1 MQSDKNQTD
10 GLDKRGMFVKA
21 RKTLPACGTGALA
34 IFSTFGLQAYAA
46 ETAASSDADLS
57 EIVVTGVRQA
67 LKDSINTKKNSDI
80 IGDNITTAEIGQ
92 LPDVTIAE
100 ELNRLPGVNTTRDR
114 GNASQASV
122 RGLGPRLVLGL
133 VNGREV
139 ASSEPSQDLRW
150 EIYPSEVLSGAE
162 VDKTQKASL
171 VPGGI
176 AATVDI
182 KTISPLDYKGPEFS
196 FRAGPTY
203 NDEGKDLPGYSGVG
217 YRGSGGFIKH
227 INDDF
232 AVSIAASVQRE
243 KNGFPDF
250 RTFGWNTPAN
260 SGATPAN
267 PAGNT
272 GDLNGDGVPDNTT
285 WGLNTEIKE
294 VTQDRYALAGGAGWR
309 ASDALT
315 IKADA
320 LWSKYTIRENQFQTW
335 YGNNI
340 TGNWQNGNAGI
351 YNAPGSSY
359 QIVNGSV
366 VAANLNNAFP
376 NYESEIARY
385 NEKHTLAVA
394 GLNAEWKTGEW
405 DSSADVSFSD
415 AWRQNQWQA
424 IYLSD
429 IYPPSL
435 AFNVTDGQVPYGAFP
450 GFDPA
455 APALQSAGGFRQN
468 SGSNVNSTGQSS
480 GPEETKDRLSA
491 LALDFSRRFDQPF
504 IEAVKFGGRVSDRE
518 KTHHEN
524 QWGLCPGTGST
535 TFTIPGNQNSQVCPA
550 GTAGINGVPVMSL
563 ANAGLSEFNAPSF
576 TAPPLVY
583 GNWDSL
589 FPLVYPN
596 SAAPAGSDLPLVRT
610 DVTEKSYE
618 GYVQLDFKT
627 SVGDLPLTGNA
638 GVRVVHT
645 KTTSSGYQSP
655 DGNTF
660 TPVSIDNDYTDALPS
675 INAILHLTDTQ
686 RLRFGASI
694 AISRPPLDA
703 LVTGFS
709 LNPTGS
715 PPTGGGGN
723 PKLDPFK
730 ADQIDFSY
738 EWYFH
743 EESLL
748 AIAPY
753 YKDVKT
759 YIGASQSTETIGGT
773 QYIITSE
780 GNTRGGEIAGVEF
793 TLQTRFFFLPGFLQD
808 FGIYAN
814 HAQVESNIHE
824 AAPVGNP
831 YPMVGFARATS
842 EADLFYNKAGFES
855 RLAVKHHTAF
865 TVAPTW
871 VGTTLKMLAPET
883 TLDASASYTFAQ
895 HYSVRL
901 QGRNLTNE
909 RARFSTDNNPQNLA
923 NDGGYQ
929 VYGRSYLLDFGVTF

>member
-1 MQSDKNQTD
+1 VKSKN
-10 GLDKRGMFVKA
+10 K
-21 RKTLPACGTGALA
+21 LPAYGTGALA
-34 IFSTFGLQAYAA
+34 IFTSFGWQAYAD
-46 ETAASSDADLS
+46 TASESAGDNLS

-67 LKDSINTKKNSDI
+67 MKDSIATKKNSDL

-150 EIYPSEVLSGAE
+150 EIYPSEVLSGAT
-162 VDKTQKASL
+162 VYKTQDASL
-171 VPGGI
+171 IPGGI

-182 KTISPLDYKGPEFS
+182 KTVSPLDYKGPEWS

-203 NDEGKDLPGYSGVG
+203 NDEGKDLPGYSPVG
-217 YRGSGGFIKH
+217 YRGSGGFIGH

-232 AVSIAASVQRE
+232 AVSLAASAQRE

-260 SGATPAN
+260 SGANAAN

-285 WGLNTEIKE
+285 WGLNTEVKE
-294 VTQDRYALAGGAGWR
+294 VTQDRYALAGSAGWR
-309 ASDALT
+309 ASDSLT

-320 LWSKYTIRENQFQTW
+320 LWSQYTIKENQFQTW

-340 TGNWQNGNAGI
+340 TGNWANGNAGV

-359 QIVNGSV
+359 SIVNGSV
-366 VAANLNNAFP
+366 VAANLNNAYP

-385 NEKHTLAVA
+385 NEKHTLAVL
-394 GLNAEWKTGEW
+394 GLNAEWKSGAW
-405 DSSADVSFSD
+405 DNSADLSFSD
-415 AWRQNQWQA
+415 AWRRNQWQA

-429 IYPPSL
+429 IYPQNL
-435 AFNVTDGQVPYGAFP
+435 AFNVANGQVPYGAFP
-450 GFDPA
+450 NSIDPA
-455 APALQSAGGFRQN
+455 DPSLQSAGGFRQN

-480 GPEETKDRLSA
+480 GPEETKDHIAAIA
-491 LALDFSRRFDQPF
+491 LNFSRTIDQSF
-504 IEAVKFGGRVSDRE
+504 FSDVKFGGRYSDRE

-535 TFTIPGNQNSQVCPA
+535 TFTTYGNQNSQVCPA
-550 GTAGINGVPVMSL
+550 GTAGENGLPPMSL
-563 ANAGLSEFNAPSF
+563 ANAGLSQFTAPSIN
-576 TAPPLVY
+576 APPLVY

-589 FPLVYPN
+589 FPMVYPN
-596 SAAPAGSDLPLVRT
+596 SAAPAGSDMPLVRT
-610 DVTEKSYE
+610 DVTEKNSE
-618 GYVQLDFKT
+618 GFVQLDFK
-627 SVGDLPLTGNA
+627 SSLGDMPLTGNV
-638 GVRVVHT
+638 GLRVSHV
-645 KTTSSGYQSP
+645 KTESSGYQTI

-660 TPVSIDNDYTDALPS
+660 TPLSISNDYTDVLPS
-675 INAILHLTDTQ
+675 LNTILHLTDNQ
-686 RLRFGASI
+686 LLRFGASI
-694 AISRPPLDA
+694 GVSRPPLDA

-743 EESLL
+743 EESLF
-748 AIAPY
+748 AVAPY

-773 QYIITSE
+773 PFIITSE
-780 GNTRGGEIAGVEF
+780 NNTKGGEIGGVEL

-824 AAPVGNP
+824 AAPAAPFGNP

-842 EADLFYNKAGFES
+842 EVDLFYNKAGFES
-855 RLAVKHHTAF
+855 RVALKNHTAF

-883 TLDASASYTFAQ
+883 TLDASVSYTFVK
-895 HYSVRL
+895 YWSIRL

-909 RARFSTDNNPQNLA
+909 RARFTTDNNPQNLA

-929 VYGRSYLLDFGVTF
+929 VYGRSYLLDFGLTF

>member
-1 MQSDKNQTD
+1 VKSKN
-10 GLDKRGMFVKA
+10 K
-21 RKTLPACGTGALA
+21 LPAYGTGALA
-34 IFSTFGLQAYAA
+34 IFTSFGWQAYAD
-46 ETAASSDADLS
+46 TASESASDNLS

-67 LKDSINTKKNSDI
+67 MKDSIATKKNSDL

-150 EIYPSEVLSGAE
+150 EIYPSEVLSGAT
-162 VDKTQKASL
+162 VYKTQDASL
-171 VPGGI
+171 IPGGI

-182 KTISPLDYKGPEFS
+182 KTVSPLDYKGPEWS

-203 NDEGKDLPGYSGVG
+203 NDEGKDLPGYSPVG
-217 YRGSGGFIKH
+217 YRGSGGFIGH

-232 AVSIAASVQRE
+232 AVSLAASAQRE

-260 SGATPAN
+260 SGANAAN

-285 WGLNTEIKE
+285 WGLNTEVKE

-309 ASDALT
+309 ASDSLT

-320 LWSKYTIRENQFQTW
+320 LWSQYTIKENQFQTW

-340 TGNWQNGNAGI
+340 TGNWANGNAGV

-359 QIVNGSV
+359 SIVNGSV
-366 VAANLNNAFP
+366 VAANLNNAYP

-385 NEKHTLAVA
+385 NEKHTLAVL
-394 GLNAEWKTGEW
+394 GLNAEWKSGAW
-405 DSSADVSFSD
+405 DNSADLSFSD
-415 AWRQNQWQA
+415 AWRRNQWQA

-429 IYPPSL
+429 IYPQNL
-435 AFNVTDGQVPYGAFP
+435 AFNVANGQVPYGAFP
-450 GFDPA
+450 NSIDPA
-455 APALQSAGGFRQN
+455 DPSLQSAGGFRQN

-480 GPEETKDRLSA
+480 GPEETKDHIAAIA
-491 LALDFSRRFDQPF
+491 LNFSRTIDQSF
-504 IEAVKFGGRVSDRE
+504 FSDVKFGGRYSDRE

-535 TFTIPGNQNSQVCPA
+535 TFTTYGNQNSQVCPA
-550 GTAGINGVPVMSL
+550 GTAGENGLPPMSL
-563 ANAGLSEFNAPSF
+563 ANAGLSQFTAPSIN
-576 TAPPLVY
+576 APPLVY

-589 FPLVYPN
+589 FPMVYPN
-596 SAAPAGSDLPLVRT
+596 SAAPAGSDMPLVRT
-610 DVTEKSYE
+610 DVTEKNSE
-618 GYVQLDFKT
+618 GFVQLDFK
-627 SVGDLPLTGNA
+627 SSLGDMPLTGNV
-638 GVRVVHT
+638 GLRVSHV
-645 KTTSSGYQSP
+645 KTESSGYQTI

-660 TPVSIDNDYTDALPS
+660 TPLSISNDYTDVLPS
-675 INAILHLTDTQ
+675 LNTILHLTDNQ
-686 RLRFGASI
+686 LLRFGASI
-694 AISRPPLDA
+694 GVSRPPLDA

-743 EESLL
+743 EESLF
-748 AIAPY
+748 AVAPY

-773 QYIITSE
+773 PFIITSE
-780 GNTRGGEIAGVEF
+780 NNTKGGEIGGVEL

-824 AAPVGNP
+824 AAPAAPFGNP

-842 EADLFYNKAGFES
+842 EVDLFYNKAGFES
-855 RLAVKHHTAF
+855 RVALKNHTAF

-883 TLDASASYTFAQ
+883 TLDASVSYTFVK
-895 HYSVRL
+895 YWSIRL

-909 RARFSTDNNPQNLA
+909 RARFTTDNNPQNLA

-929 VYGRSYLLDFGVTF
+929 VYGRSYLLDFGLTF

>member
-1 MQSDKNQTD
+1 MKPRN
-10 GLDKRGMFVKA
+10 R
-21 RKTLPACGTGALA
+21 LPAYGLA
-34 IFSTFGLQAYAA
+34 IFTSFGWQSFAEAA
-46 ETAASSDADLS
+46 GDSASDSLS

-67 LKDSINTKKNSDI
+67 MKDSIATKKNSELI
-80 IGDNITTAEIGQ
+80 SDNITTAEIGQ

-122 RGLGPRLVLGL
+122 RGLGPRMVLGL

-162 VDKTQKASL
+162 VFKVQDAAL
-171 VPGGI
+171 IPGGI
-176 AATVDI
+176 AATIDI
-182 KTISPLDYKGPEFS
+182 KTVSPLDYKGPKFS

-203 NDEGKDLPGYSGVG
+203 NDEGKDLPGYNPTGF
-217 YRGSGGFIKH
+217 RGSGGFIGH

-232 AVSIAASVQRE
+232 AVSIAASAQHE

-250 RTFGWNTPAN
+250 RTFGWNTPVN
-260 SGATPAN
+260 SG
-267 PAGNT
+267 GNT

-294 VTQDRYALAGGAGWR
+294 VTQDRYAIAGGLGWR
-309 ASDALT
+309 ANDSLT

-320 LWSKYTIRENQFQTW
+320 LWSQYEIKENQFQTW

-340 TGNWQNGNAGI
+340 TGNWANGNSGA
-351 YNAPGSSY
+351 YNDPGNSY

-366 VAANLNNAFP
+366 VAAELNGEFP

-385 NEKHTLAVA
+385 DEKHTLAVA
-394 GLNAEWKTGEW
+394 GLNAEWKSGAW
-405 DSSADVSFSD
+405 DNTADLSFSD
-415 AWRQNQWQA
+415 AWRRNQWQA

-429 IYPPSL
+429 LYPPNL
-435 AFNVTDGQVPYGAFP
+435 AFNVTDGQVPYGATP
-450 GFDPA
+450 GFNPADPS
-455 APALQSAGGFRQN
+455 LQTIGGFRQN
-468 SGSNVNSTGQSS
+468 SGSNVNGTGQSD
-480 GPEETKDRLSA
+480 GPEETKDHIAAFALNLSR
-491 LALDFSRRFDQPF
+491 ALDQSFFN
-504 IEAVKFGGRVSDRE
+504 AVKFGGRISDRV
-518 KTHHEN
+518 KTHHSN
-524 QWGLCPGTGST
+524 RWGLCAGTGST
-535 TFTIPGNQNSQVCPA
+535 TFGVYGNQGSQSCPA
-550 GTAGINGVPVMSL
+550 GTAGQNGLPPMDLST
-563 ANAGLSEFNAPSF
+563 AGLSQFNAPSF

-589 FPLVYPN
+589 FPMVYPN
-596 SAAPAGSDLPLVRT
+596 SAAPAGSDMPLVRT
-610 DVTEKSYE
+610 EVEEKTYE
-618 GYVQLDFKT
+618 GYVRLDFKST
-627 SVGDLPLTGNA
+627 LGDMPLTG
-638 GVRVVHT
+638 GMGLRVAHV
-645 KTTSSGYQSP
+645 TTNSSGYQTI
-655 DGNTF
+655 DGGNTY
-660 TPVSIDNDYTDALPS
+660 TPVSVGNEYTDVLPS
-675 INAILHLTDTQ
+675 INAILHLSDTQ
-686 RLRFGASI
+686 MLRAGASI
-694 AISRPPLDA
+694 AVSRPPLDA
-703 LVTGFS
+703 LTTGFS

-743 EESLL
+743 EESMF

-753 YKDVKT
+753 YKYIKS
-759 YIGASQSTETIGGT
+759 YIGASQSTETINGT

-780 GNTRGGEIAGVEF
+780 SNTKGGGLAGVEL

-814 HAQVESNIHE
+814 HSQVETNIHE
-824 AAPVGNP
+824 VAPVGNP
-831 YPMVGFARATS
+831 YPMVGFARGTS
-842 EADLFYNKAGFES
+842 EVDLFYNKGGFES
-855 RLAVKHHTAF
+855 RVAAKHHTPF

-871 VGTTLKMLAPET
+871 VGTTLKMLDAET
-883 TLDASASYTFAQ
+883 TLDASVSYNFAKMW
-895 HYSVRL
+895 SVRL

-909 RARFSTDNNPQNLA
+909 RARFTTDNNPQNLA

-929 VYGRSYLLDFGVTF
+929 VYGRSYLFDVGVTF

>member
-1 MQSDKNQTD
+1 VKSKN
-10 GLDKRGMFVKA
+10 K
-21 RKTLPACGTGALA
+21 LPAYGTGALA
-34 IFSTFGLQAYAA
+34 IFTSFGWQAYAD
-46 ETAASSDADLS
+46 TASESASDNLS

-67 LKDSINTKKNSDI
+67 MKDSIATKKNSDL

-150 EIYPSEVLSGAE
+150 EIYPSEVLSGAT
-162 VDKTQKASL
+162 VYKTQDASL
-171 VPGGI
+171 IPGGI

-182 KTISPLDYKGPEFS
+182 KTVSPLDYKGPEWS

-203 NDEGKDLPGYSGVG
+203 NDEGKDLPGYSPVG
-217 YRGSGGFIKH
+217 YRGSGGFIGH

-232 AVSIAASVQRE
+232 AVSLAASAQRE

-260 SGATPAN
+260 SGANAAN

-285 WGLNTEIKE
+285 WGLNTEVKE

-309 ASDALT
+309 ASDSLT

-320 LWSKYTIRENQFQTW
+320 LWSQYTIKENQFQTW

-340 TGNWQNGNAGI
+340 TGNWANGNAGV

-359 QIVNGSV
+359 SIVNGSV
-366 VAANLNNAFP
+366 VAANLNNAYP

-385 NEKHTLAVA
+385 NEKHTLAVL
-394 GLNAEWKTGEW
+394 GLNAEWKSGAW
-405 DSSADVSFSD
+405 DNSADLSFSD
-415 AWRQNQWQA
+415 AWRRNQWQA

-429 IYPPSL
+429 IYPQNL
-435 AFNVTDGQVPYGAFP
+435 AFNVTNGQVPYGAFP
-450 GFDPA
+450 NSINPADPS
-455 APALQSAGGFRQN
+455 LQSAGGFRQN
-468 SGSNVNSTGQSS
+468 SGSNVNGTGESS
-480 GPEETKDRLSA
+480 GPEETKDHIAA
-491 LALDFSRRFDQPF
+491 LALNFSRTIDQSF
-504 IEAVKFGGRVSDRE
+504 FSDVKFGGRYSDRE

-535 TFTIPGNQNSQVCPA
+535 TFTTYGNQGSQVCPA
-550 GTAGINGVPVMSL
+550 GTAGENGLPPMSL
-563 ANAGLSEFNAPSF
+563 ANAGLSQFTAPSF

-596 SAAPAGSDLPLVRT
+596 SAAPAGSDMPLVRT
-610 DVTEKSYE
+610 DVTEKNSE
-618 GYVQLDFKT
+618 GFVQLDFK
-627 SVGDLPLTGNA
+627 SSLGDMPLTGNV
-638 GVRVVHT
+638 GLRVSHV
-645 KTTSSGYQSP
+645 KTTSSGYQTI

-660 TPVSIDNDYTDALPS
+660 TPISISNDYTDVLPS
-675 INAILHLTDTQ
+675 LNTILHLTDNQ
-686 RLRFGASI
+686 LLRFGASI
-694 AISRPPLDA
+694 GVSRPPLDA

-743 EESLL
+743 EESLF

-773 QYIITSE
+773 PFIITSE
-780 GNTRGGEIAGVEF
+780 SNTKGGEIGGVEL

-824 AAPVGNP
+824 AAPAAPFGNP

-842 EADLFYNKAGFES
+842 ELDLFYNKAGFES
-855 RLAVKHHTAF
+855 RVALKNHTPF

-871 VGTTLKMLAPET
+871 VGTTLKMLAAET
-883 TLDASASYTFAQ
+883 TLDASVSYTFVK
-895 HYSVRL
+895 YWSIRL

-909 RARFSTDNNPQNLA
+909 RARFTTDNNPQNLA

-929 VYGRSYLLDFGVTF
+929 VYGRSYLLDFGLTF

>member
-1 MQSDKNQTD
+1 
-10 GLDKRGMFVKA
+10 MFVKS
-21 RKTLPACGTGALA
+21 KKKMPVCGTGALA

-46 ETAASSDADLS
+46 ETAAADGDLS

-67 LKDSINTKKNSDI
+67 MKDSINTKRSSDL

-150 EIYPSEVLSGAE
+150 EIYPSEVLSGAQ
-162 VDKTQKASL
+162 VYKTQEASI

-182 KTISPLDYKGPEFS
+182 RTISPLDYKGPEFS

-203 NDEGKDLPGYSGVG
+203 NDEGKDLPGYSGTG
-217 YRGSGGFIKH
+217 FRGSGGFIKH

-232 AVSIAASVQRE
+232 AVSLAASVQRE

-250 RTFGWNTPAN
+250 RTFGWNTPVNA
-260 SGATPAN
+260 GP
-267 PAGNT
+267 GNT

-285 WGLNTEIKE
+285 WGLNTEVKE
-294 VTQDRYALAGGAGWR
+294 VTQDRYALSGGAGWR
-309 ASDALT
+309 ASDELT

-320 LWSKYTIRENQFQTW
+320 LWSKYTIKENQFQTW

-340 TGNWQNGNAGI
+340 TGNWQNGNAGV
-351 YNAPGSSY
+351 YNAPGNSY

-366 VAANLNNAFP
+366 VAANLNGAFP

-385 NEKHTLAVA
+385 NEKHTLFVG
-394 GLNAEWKTGEW
+394 GLNAEWKSGDW
-405 DSSADVSFSD
+405 DNQADLSFSD
-415 AWRQNQWQA
+415 AWRRNEWQA

-429 IYPPSL
+429 IFPPNL
-435 AFNVTDGQVPYGAFP
+435 AFNVTNGQVPYGAFP
-450 GFDPA
+450 GFNPADPSM
-455 APALQSAGGFRQN
+455 QSIGGFRQN
-468 SGSNVNSTGQSS
+468 SGSDVNGTGETS
-480 GPEETKDRLSA
+480 GPEETKDRLTAFA
-491 LALDFSRRFDQPF
+491 LSFSRKFDRSF
-504 IEAVKFGGRVSDRE
+504 IDAVKFGGRISDRE

-535 TFTIPGNQNSQVCPA
+535 TFTIAGDQNSQVCPA
-550 GTAGINGVPVMSL
+550 GTAGQGGIPPISL
-563 ANAGLSEFNAPSF
+563 ANAGLSQFNAPSF

-589 FPLVYPN
+589 FPMVYPN
-596 SAAPAGSDLPLVRT
+596 SAAPAGSDMPLVRT
-610 DVTEKSYE
+610 DVIEKSYE
-618 GYVQLDFKT
+618 GYVQLNFAT
-627 SVGDLPLTGNA
+627 SIGDMPLTGDA

-645 KTTSSGYQSP
+645 KTTSSGFQSP
-655 DGNTF
+655 DGVTF
-660 TPVSIDNDYTDALPS
+660 APVSIDNEYTDALPS
-675 INAILHLTDTQ
+675 INATLHLTENQ
-686 RLRFGASI
+686 LLRFGAAI

-709 LNPTGS
+709 LNATGS

-730 ADQIDFSY
+730 ANQIDLSY
-738 EWYFH
+738 EFYFH
-743 EESLL
+743 EESLF
-748 AIAPY
+748 AVAPY

-759 YIGASQSTETIGGT
+759 YIGASQSDETIGGT
-773 QYIITSE
+773 KYIITSE
-780 GNTRGGEIAGVEF
+780 GNTKGGEIAGVEL

-808 FGIYAN
+808 FGVYAN

-824 AAPVGNP
+824 AAPIGNP

-842 EADLFYNKAGFES
+842 EFDLFYNKSGFES
-855 RLAVKHHTAF
+855 RVAVKNHSAF

-883 TLDASASYTFAQ
+883 TLDASVSYSFAE

-909 RARFSTDNNPQNLA
+909 RARFTTDNNPQNLA

>member
-1 MQSDKNQTD
+1 MKSRT
-10 GLDKRGMFVKA
+10 R
-21 RKTLPACGTGALA
+21 LPAYGTGALA
-34 IFSTFGLQAYAA
+34 IFTSFGCQAYAD
-46 ETAASSDADLS
+46 AAGDSASDSLN

-67 LKDSINTKKNSDI
+67 MKDSIATKKNSDL

-150 EIYPSEVLSGAE
+150 EIYPSEVLSGAN
-162 VDKTQKASL
+162 VFKTQDASL
-171 VPGGI
+171 IPGGI

-182 KTISPLDYKGPEFS
+182 KTVSPLDYKGPEWS

-203 NDEGKDLPGYSGVG
+203 NDEGKDLPGYSPVG
-217 YRGSGGFIKH
+217 YRGSGGFIGH

-232 AVSIAASVQRE
+232 AVSLAASAQRE

-260 SGATPAN
+260 SGASPTN

-285 WGLNTEIKE
+285 WGLNTEVKE

-309 ASDALT
+309 ASDSLT

-320 LWSKYTIRENQFQTW
+320 LWSQYSIKENQFQTW

-340 TGNWQNGNAGI
+340 TGNWANGNAGV

-359 QIVNGSV
+359 TIVNGSV

-385 NEKHTLAVA
+385 NEKHTLAVL
-394 GLNAEWKTGEW
+394 GLNAEWKSGAW
-405 DSSADVSFSD
+405 DNSADLSFSD
-415 AWRQNQWQA
+415 AWRRNQWQA

-429 IYPPSL
+429 QYPQNL
-435 AFNVTDGQVPYGAFP
+435 AFNVANGQVPYGAFP
-450 GFDPA
+450 NSIDPA
-455 APALQSAGGFRQN
+455 DPSLQTAGGFRSN
-468 SGSNVNSTGQSS
+468 NGSNVNGTGQSS
-480 GPEETKDRLSA
+480 GPEETKDHIGA
-491 LALDFSRRFDQPF
+491 LALNFSRTLDQSF
-504 IEAVKFGGRVSDRE
+504 FSDVKFGGRWSDRE
-518 KTHHEN
+518 KTHHAD
-524 QWGLCPGTGST
+524 QWGLCAGTGST
-535 TFTIPGNQNSQVCPA
+535 TFGVYGNQNSQVCPA
-550 GTAGINGVPVMSL
+550 GTVSQNAPMSL
-563 ANAGLSEFNAPSF
+563 ANAGLSEFSAPSIH
-576 TAPPLVY
+576 APPLVY

-589 FPLVYPN
+589 FSLVYPN
-596 SAAPAGSDLPLVRT
+596 SAAPVGSDEPLVRT
-610 DVTEKSYE
+610 DVTEKTYE
-618 GYVQLDFKT
+618 GFVQLDFK
-627 SVGDLPLTGNA
+627 SSLGDMPLTGNA
-638 GVRVVHT
+638 GLRVAHV
-645 KTTSSGYQSP
+645 KTESSGYQTL
-655 DGNTF
+655 DGNAF
-660 TPVSIDNDYTDALPS
+660 TPVSISNDYTDVLPS
-675 INAILHLTDTQ
+675 VNTILHLTDTQ
-686 RLRFGASI
+686 QLRFGASI
-694 AISRPPLDA
+694 AVSRPPLDA

-709 LNPTGS
+709 LNATGN
-715 PPTGGGGN
+715 PKTGGGGN

-743 EESLL
+743 EESLF
-748 AIAPY
+748 AVAPY
-753 YKDVKT
+753 YKYVKT
-759 YIGASQSTETIGGT
+759 YIGASQSTENIGGS

-780 GNTRGGEIAGVEF
+780 SNTKGGEIGGVEL

-842 EADLFYNKAGFES
+842 EVDLFYNKAGFES
-855 RLAVKHHTAF
+855 RVALKNHTAF

-883 TLDASASYTFAQ
+883 TLDASVSYNFEK
-895 HYSVRL
+895 YWSVRL

-909 RARFSTDNNPQNLA
+909 RARFTTDNNPQNLA

-929 VYGRSYLLDFGVTF
+929 VYGRSYLLDFGLTF

>member
-1 MQSDKNQTD
+1 VKSKNRQPVCT
-10 GLDKRGMFVKA
+10 A
-21 RKTLPACGTGALA
+21 SALA
-34 IFSTFGLQAYAA
+34 IFTTFGAQAYAD
-46 ETAASSDADLS
+46 AASDAASDNLS

-67 LKDSINTKKNSDI
+67 MKDSIGVKKNSDT
-80 IGDNITTAEIGQ
+80 IGDNISTAEIGQ

-150 EIYPSEVLSGAE
+150 EIYPSEVLSGAL
-162 VDKTQKASL
+162 VTKTQDATL

-182 KTISPLDYKGPEFS
+182 RTLSPLDYKGPEFS

-203 NDEGKDLPGYSGVG
+203 NEEGKDLPGYNGVG
-217 YRGSGGFIKH
+217 YRGSAGFVTH

-232 AVSIAASVQRE
+232 AVSLAASAQRE

-250 RTFGWNTPAN
+250 RTFGWNTPLN
-260 SGATPAN
+260 SGATHAN
-267 PAGNT
+267 HAGNT

-309 ASDALT
+309 VGDNLT
-315 IKADA
+315 LKADA
-320 LWSKYTIRENQFQTW
+320 LWSQYEIKENQFQTW

-340 TGNWQNGNAGI
+340 TGNWANGDFSK

-366 VAANLNNAFP
+366 VAADLNGAYP
-376 NYESEIARY
+376 DYESAIARY
-385 NEKHTLAVA
+385 DEKHRLGVL
-394 GLNAEWKTGEW
+394 GLNAEWKSGEW
-405 DSSADVSFSD
+405 DDQVDLSHSD
-415 AWRQNQWQA
+415 AWRRNQWQEIA
-424 IYLSD
+424 LSD
-429 IYPPSL
+429 LYPPNL
-435 AFNVTDGQVPYGAFP
+435 AFNVANGQVPYGALP
-450 GFDPA
+450 GFNPA
-455 APALQSAGGFRQN
+455 DPALQSAGGFRQTN
-468 SGSNVNSTGQSS
+468 GPNVPGGSGESD
-480 GPEETKDRLSA
+480 GPEVTRDVLSA
-491 LALDFSRRFDQPF
+491 LALNLSRTIDNPV
-504 IEAVKFGGRVSDRE
+504 ISAVKFGARWSDRE
-518 KTHHEN
+518 KTHHQN
-524 QWGLCPGTGST
+524 RWGLCAGTGST
-535 TFTIPGNQNSQVCPA
+535 TFTIADDQNSQVCPA
-550 GTAGINGVPVMSL
+550 GTAGMNGVPNLSL
-563 ANAGLSEFNAPSF
+563 ANAGLSSFTSPSF

-583 GNWDSL
+583 GNFNSL

-596 SAAPAGSDLPLVRT
+596 SAAPAGSDMPLLRT
-610 DVTEKSYE
+610 KVTEKTYE
-618 GYVQLDFKT
+618 GYVRLDFKS
-627 SVGDLPLTGNA
+627 SVGSLPLTGDV
-638 GVRVVHT
+638 GVRVAHT
-645 KTTSSGYQSP
+645 STESSGYQSL
-655 DGNTF
+655 DGAKTF
-660 TPVSIDNDYTDALPS
+660 LPVSISNEYTEPLPS
-675 INAILHLTDTQ
+675 LNATLHLTDNQ
-686 RLRFGASI
+686 LLRFGAAV
-694 AISRPPLDA
+694 AISRPPLDS
-703 LVTGFS
+703 LTTGYTLNSTVTCTAGRC
-709 LNPTGS
+709 TGS
-715 PPTGGGGN
+715 GGGGN

-743 EESLL
+743 EESLF

-753 YKDVKT
+753 YKDVKS
-759 YIGASQSTETIGGT
+759 YIGAGQSLQTIGNT
-773 QYIITSE
+773 TYLFTSE
-780 GNTRGGEIAGVEF
+780 DNTHGGEIAGVEA

-824 AAPVGNP
+824 AAPAGHP
-831 YPMVGFARATS
+831 YPMVGFARGTS
-842 EADLFYNKAGFES
+842 EFDLFYNKAGFES
-855 RLAVKHHTAF
+855 RVALKNHTAF

-883 TLDASASYTFAQ
+883 TLDASVSYTFDKLWT
-895 HYSVRL
+895 VRL
-901 QGRNLTNE
+901 QGSNLTNE
-909 RARFSTDNNPQNLA
+909 RARFSVDNNPQNLA

-929 VYGRSYLLDFGVTF
+929 VYGRSYLFDVGVKF

>member
-1 MQSDKNQTD
+1 MKSK
-10 GLDKRGMFVKA
+10 KR
-21 RKTLPACGTGALA
+21 LPAYGTGALA
-34 IFSTFGLQAYAA
+34 IFTSFGWQAYVDAAAAA
-46 ETAASSDADLS
+46 EAAADASGDNLS
-57 EIVVTGVRQA
+57 EIVVTGVRLS
-67 LKDSINTKKNSDI
+67 LKDSIATKRNSDRI
-80 IGDNITTAEIGQ
+80 ADNITTAEIGQ

-114 GNASQASV
+114 GNASQASI
-122 RGLGPRLVLGL
+122 RGLGPRLILGL

-150 EIYPSEVLSGAE
+150 EIYPSEVLYGA
-162 VDKTQKASL
+162 VVNKTQDATL
-171 VPGGI
+171 VSGGI

-182 KTISPLDYKGPEFS
+182 RTISPLDYKGPEFS
-196 FRAGPTY
+196 IQAGPTY
-203 NDEGKDLPGYSGVG
+203 NDEGKDLPDYSGWG
-217 YRGSGGFIKH
+217 YRGSLGLIKH
-227 INDDF
+227 VGDDF
-232 AVSIAASVQRE
+232 AFSLAASAQRE

-272 GDLNGDGVPDNTT
+272 GDLNGDGIPDNTT

-294 VTQDRYALAGGAGWR
+294 VTQDRYAFAGGAGWR
-309 ASDALT
+309 VNDELT
-315 IKADA
+315 IKGDA
-320 LWSKYTIRENQFQTW
+320 LWSQYEIKENQFQAW

-340 TGNWQNGNAGI
+340 TGNWANGNSSI
-351 YNAPGSSY
+351 YNAPGNSY

-385 NEKHTLAVA
+385 DEKHTLAVL
-394 GLNAEWKTGEW
+394 GLNAEWKTGAW
-405 DSSADVSFSD
+405 DSQADVSYSD
-415 AWRQNQWQA
+415 AWRTNRWQEIA
-424 IYLSD
+424 LSD
-429 IYPPSL
+429 VYPPNL
-435 AFNVTDGQVPYGAFP
+435 AFNVTDGQVPYGATP
-450 GFDPA
+450 GANPA
-455 APALQSAGGFRQN
+455 DPALQSIGGFRSN
-468 SGSNVNSTGQSS
+468 NGSNVNGTGESS
-480 GPEETKDRLSA
+480 GPEQTRDHLAAIALNFKRSFDQDFLSA
-491 LALDFSRRFDQPF
+491 V
-504 IEAVKFGGRVSDRE
+504 EFGGRFSDRL
-518 KTHHEN
+518 KSHHEN
-524 QWGLCPGTGST
+524 QWGYCAGTGST
-535 TFTIPGNQNSQVCPA
+535 SFTIPGDQNSQVCPP
-550 GTAGINGVPVMSL
+550 GTAGQNGLPAISL
-563 ANAGLSEFNAPSF
+563 ANSGLSYFNAPSF

-583 GNWDSL
+583 ANFDNL
-589 FPLVYPN
+589 FPQVYPN
-596 SAAPAGSDLPLVRT
+596 SAQPAGSDMPLVRT
-610 DVTEKSYE
+610 TVEEKTYE
-618 GYVQLDFKT
+618 GFAMLDFKT
-627 SVGDLPLTGNA
+627 SLGSMPLTGNI

-645 KTTSSGYQSP
+645 STTSSGYQSP
-655 DGNTF
+655 DGGVTF
-660 TPVSIDNDYTDALPS
+660 TPVSVGNSYTDPLPS
-675 INAILHLTDTQ
+675 LNMALNLTDTQ
-686 RLRFGASI
+686 LLRFGTAI

-703 LVTGFS
+703 LVTGYS
-709 LNPTGS
+709 LNPTGN

-730 ADQIDFSY
+730 AFQVDFSY

-743 EESLL
+743 EESML

-759 YIGASQSTETIGGT
+759 YIGAGQSTENIAGT
-773 QYIITSE
+773 TYIITSE
-780 GNTRGGEIAGVEF
+780 SNTPGGNIAGVEV
-793 TLQTRFFFLPGFLQD
+793 TLQTRFYFLPGFLQD

-842 EADLFYNKAGFES
+842 EFDLFYEKVGFET
-855 RLAVKHHTAF
+855 RVALKHHTAF

-883 TLDASASYTFAQ
+883 TLDASVGYVFPKNWSI
-895 HYSVRL
+895 RL

-929 VYGRSYLLDFGVTF
+929 VYGRSYLLDFGFKY

>member
-1 MQSDKNQTD
+1 
-10 GLDKRGMFVKA
+10 VKSNNRQPVYRA
-21 RKTLPACGTGALA
+21 SALA
-34 IFSTFGLQAYAA
+34 IFTSFGAQAYAD
-46 ETAASSDADLS
+46 AAADAATDNLS

-67 LKDSINTKKNSDI
+67 MKDSIGVKKNSDL
-80 IGDNITTAEIGQ
+80 IGDNISTAEIGQ

-150 EIYPSEVLSGAE
+150 EIYPSEVLSGAT
-162 VDKTQKASL
+162 VYKTQDASL

-182 KTISPLDYKGPEFS
+182 RTISPLDYKGPEFS

-203 NDEGKDLPGYSGVG
+203 NDEGKDLPGYSPVG
-217 YRGSGGFIKH
+217 YRGSGGFIGH
-227 INDDF
+227 ITDDF

-250 RTFGWNTPAN
+250 RTFGWNTPVN
-260 SGATPAN
+260 SGATAGN
-267 PAGNT
+267 PAGAT

-294 VTQDRYALAGGAGWR
+294 VTQDRYALAGGMGWR
-309 ASDALT
+309 ANDDLT

-320 LWSKYTIRENQFQTW
+320 LWSQYEIKENQFQTW

-340 TGNWQNGNAGI
+340 TGNWQNGNAGM

-366 VAANLNNAFP
+366 VSANLNGAFP

-385 NEKHTLAVA
+385 REKHTLAVG

-405 DSSADVSFSD
+405 DSQADLSFSD
-415 AWRQNQWQA
+415 AWRRNQWQA
-424 IYLSD
+424 IYLDD
-429 IYPPSL
+429 IFPPNL
-435 AFNVTDGQVPYGAFP
+435 AFNVQDGQVPTGSFP
-450 GFDPA
+450 NSFDPA
-455 APALQSAGGFRQN
+455 APSLQRVGNRNGQSA
-468 SGSNVNSTGQSS
+468 
-480 GPEETKDRLSA
+480 GPEETKDHLAAFALNLSRSIDGSF
-491 LALDFSRRFDQPF
+491 LN
-504 IEAVKFGGRVSDRE
+504 AVKFGARWSDRE
-518 KTHHEN
+518 KTHHTN
-524 QWGLCPGTGST
+524 VWNLT
-535 TFTIPGNQNSQVCPA
+535 
-550 GTAGINGVPVMSL
+550 PVNMSL

-589 FPLVYPN
+589 WSLVYPN
-596 SAAPAGSDLPLVRT
+596 SAAPAGSDQVLQRT
-610 DVTEKSYE
+610 DVVEKTYE
-618 GYVQLDFKT
+618 GYVRLDYKT
-627 SVGDLPLTGNA
+627 AVGDMPLTGDL
-638 GVRVVHT
+638 GVRVAHT
-645 KTTSSGYQSP
+645 KTTSSGYQTQ
-655 DGNTF
+655 DGGATYQ
-660 TPVSIDNDYTDALPS
+660 PISVDNDYTEVLPS
-675 INAILHLTDTQ
+675 LNSTLHLTDNML
-686 RLRFGASI
+686 LRAGAGI

-703 LVTGFS
+703 LTTGFA
-709 LNPTGS
+709 LNPITVPGT
-715 PPTGGGGN
+715 PGTGGGGN

-743 EESLL
+743 EESLF
-748 AIAPY
+748 AVAPY
-753 YKDVKT
+753 YKYVKS
-759 YIGASQSTETIGGT
+759 YIGASQSSETVGPNRF
-773 QYIITSE
+773 IITSE
-780 GNTRGGEIAGVEF
+780 NNIKGGEIAGVEL
-793 TLQTRFFFLPGFLQD
+793 TLQTRFYFLPGILED
-808 FGIYAN
+808 FGVYLN
-814 HAQVESNIHE
+814 HAQVETNIHE
-824 AAPVGNP
+824 AAPVGHP

-842 EADLFYNKAGFES
+842 EFDLFYNKAGFES
-855 RLAVKHHTAF
+855 RVAVKKHTAF

-883 TLDASASYTFAQ
+883 TVDASVSYTFPKLWT
-895 HYSVRL
+895 VRL
-901 QGRNLTNE
+901 QGRNLSNE

-929 VYGRSYLLDFGVTF
+929 VYGRSYLFDVGVQF